1 MNEIKKEIRL
11 FKLIEKLKK
20 RDLYKQIN
28 NINLLNEE
36 IKKTDDLL
44 DKINYIINENSQKTD
59 EKDLI
64 GANFKNKTKIINVM
78 SNQKSIANNKKD
90 YLLEQKYN
98 SDLELAN
105 TLLQKDKVKEKIQNK
120 VSQYHTFKEI
130 KSQPTNRNLK
140 KY

>member
-11 FKLIEKLKK
+11 FKLLEKLKK

-59 EKDLI
+59 EQDLL
-64 GANFKNKTKIINVM
+64 GANFKNKSKIINVM

-98 SDLELAN
+98 SDLELAK

-120 VSQYHTFKEI
+120 VSQYHTFKEL
-130 KSQPTNRNLK
+130 KSQPTTRNLK

>member
-59 EKDLI
+59 EQDLL
-64 GANFKNKTKIINVM
+64 GANFKNKSKIINVM

-120 VSQYHTFKEI
+120 VSQYHTFKEL
-130 KSQPTNRNLK
+130 KSQPTTRNLK

>member
-11 FKLIEKLKK
+11 FKLLEKLKK

-28 NINLLNEE
+28 NKNLLNEE

-98 SDLELAN
+98 SDLELAK

>member
-28 NINLLNEE
+28 NINLLNEK

-59 EKDLI
+59 EQDLL
-64 GANFKNKTKIINVM
+64 GANFKNKSKIINVM

-120 VSQYHTFKEI
+120 VSQYHTFKEL
-130 KSQPTNRNLK
+130 KSQPTTRNLK

>member
-11 FKLIEKLKK
+11 FKLLEKLKK

-28 NINLLNEE
+28 NINILNEE
-36 IKKTDDLL
+36 IKKTEDLL
-44 DKINYIINENSQKTD
+44 DKINHIINENSQKAD
-59 EKDLI
+59 EQDLL
-64 GANFKNKTKIINVM
+64 GANFKNKSKIINVM

-98 SDLELAN
+98 SDLELAK

>member
-11 FKLIEKLKK
+11 FKLLEKLKK

-59 EKDLI
+59 EQDLL
-64 GANFKNKTKIINVM
+64 GANFKNKSKIINVM

-120 VSQYHTFKEI
+120 VSQYHTFKEL
-130 KSQPTNRNLK
+130 KSQPTTRNLK